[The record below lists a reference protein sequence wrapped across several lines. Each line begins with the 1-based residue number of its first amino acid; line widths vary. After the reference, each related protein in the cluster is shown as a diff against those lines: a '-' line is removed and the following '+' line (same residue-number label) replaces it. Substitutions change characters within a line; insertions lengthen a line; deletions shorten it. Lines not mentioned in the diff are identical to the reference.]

1 MTKSSM
7 KRIHSVTIKHIDDPD
22 PDTSYLG
29 EYGNR
34 ATSEF
39 SIDRQHALDCV
50 VNTGVDLNTLC
61 SLCEAPQSK
70 HSDNSLACPSPE
82 VGEDWIDDQSFE
94 PIECSECRE
103 CRDLWNRNEFRYF
116 NPGSIEPFDA
126 QATWIPKD
134 IADKKAHWLK
144 TMKENAKQ
152 DYARM
157 ESYNACNWA
166 YIGIQ
171 AIADIQ
177 LTQHGPLQEITSR
190 ALWGIESDSGR
201 DYLADVAKEELADL
215 STQLQALGFSKRA
228 IASAFKNVTE
238 VSE

>member
-1 MTKSSM
+1 MAKLNM
-7 KRIHSVTIKHIDDPD
+7 KRIHKVVIKHLADTD

-29 EYGNR
+29 EYGDS

-39 SIDRQHALDCV
+39 SIDRAH
-50 VNTGVDLNTLC
+50 
-61 SLCEAPQSK
+61 SL
-70 HSDNSLACPSPE
+70 
-82 VGEDWIDDQSFE
+82 
-94 PIECSECRE
+94 ECRSIDHTRDSYTYTHDYELRDNGQQE
-103 CRDLWNRNEFRYF
+103 CRYCDVDFADSKTAPCPDHNWEDDCDCSGGDMQRGQFRYF
-116 NPGSIEPFDA
+116 NPSSIEPFDA
-126 QATWIPKD
+126 QAIWIPKD

-157 ESYNACNWA
+157 ESLNAGNWC
-166 YIGIQ
+166 YIGIRAQ
-171 AIADIQ
+171 AEILLAK
-177 LTQHGPLQEITSR
+177 TGPFQTITSGG
-190 ALWGIESDSGR
+190 LWGTESDSDR
-201 DYLADVAKEELADL
+201 DYLDSIGKEELSDL